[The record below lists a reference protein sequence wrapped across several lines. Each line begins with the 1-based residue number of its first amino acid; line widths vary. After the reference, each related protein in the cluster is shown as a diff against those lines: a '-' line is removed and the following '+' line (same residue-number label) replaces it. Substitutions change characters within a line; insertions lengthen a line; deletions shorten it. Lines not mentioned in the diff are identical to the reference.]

1 MSLPGGSEASPDHAG
16 LRGTR
21 TMRYDHPGYPVRSSR
36 GVLPPGLARRHAAF
50 SAARAAGTLER
61 MTRAVRRRGPPVG
74 SEPRAALV
82 CPGVSPCVNRRD
94 LRRAAS
100 FAFWVG
106 TASCS
111 PVTKPV
117 RGLVRARRRLL
128 TNTAR
133 NARRS
138 VTCSSATGFVTS
150 ARARHLGEGVR
161 RGADHWKAIRRLALL
176 AIAGHGLAA
185 PASPRACRRGWQHS
199 MSDGRCDNR
208 RGLSA
213 CRRRYVLRSPGS
225 LHDCSILPREGVD
238 GRPHRWCDSHQT
250 LSYRGPCMVHES
262 NSSACAAL
270 AGAFVEARRACEWL
284 SQPASRK
291 AGRCV
296 LPARRTHGSVATPD
310 AEDGVP
316 PGQPLWSPP

>member
-61 MTRAVRRRGPPVG
+61 KTRAVRRRGPPVG

-111 PVTKPV
+111 PVTTPV
-117 RGLVRARRRLL
+117 PGLVRARRRLL

-150 ARARHLGEGVR
+150 ARARPSR
-161 RGADHWKAIRRLALL
+161 RGS
-176 AIAGHGLAA
+176 
-185 PASPRACRRGWQHS
+185 SPRRRPLEGDSPTRAARHRGART
-199 MSDGRCDNR
+199 GRSR
-208 RGLSA
+208 IAS
-213 CRRRYVLRSPGS
+213 
-225 LHDCSILPREGVD
+225 GVST
-238 GRPHRWCDSHQT
+238 RMAT
-250 LSYRGPCMVHES
+250 LDE
-262 NSSACAAL
+262 
-270 AGAFVEARRACEWL
+270 
-284 SQPASRK
+284 
-291 AGRCV
+291 
-296 LPARRTHGSVATPD
+296 
-310 AEDGVP
+310 
-316 PGQPLWSPP
+316 